1 MEAGC
6 RVYENVE
13 AKWKPLRE
21 ELTATRNAPVD
32 LPAALA
38 AEAEAKIAVKN
49 ILREGNTT
57 TLVMPKLLAMRD
69 VIAHFPVLVAGVL
82 GAVRNPVLQI
92 FQKYQLD
99 KAQLINNVMSLIHT
113 ESGNGSPEVRE
124 ARLSGWINQVDT
136 SSAKLR
142 NAILVTVT
150 YFHQL

>member
-1 MEAGC
+1 MFTKMLRLSGNHSEK
-6 RVYENVE
+6 NSL
-13 AKWKPLRE
+13 PLVTLQ
-21 ELTATRNAPVD
+21 LTCLLLLLLRLRLRLQLRTFS
-32 LPAALA
+32 
-38 AEAEAKIAVKN
+38 VKV
-49 ILREGNTT
+49 NTT

-150 YFHQL
+150 FFHQL